1 MMEKTIRNYSK
12 VYRKAL
18 SFRHCRDIEAKAAAY
33 ESRLRE
39 MYASERFKAHSV
51 YPTTNTTHVYAVIAM
66 CLELK
71 ASGQTDAEIIESVN
85 HGFARRRNF
94 FRRLIRLIDLLPN
107 SFSIAKNRTI
117 SDHDKRVKDGSITYD
132 RFNVSQDRIDYS
144 ISKCVYIEMFET
156 YGIRG
161 LCKIFCMTDTT
172 SYENLR
178 RHVTFI
184 RHSDLSDGDACHD
197 EIIRRRKAQ

>member
-1 MMEKTIRNYSK
+1 MEKTIRKYSK

-18 SFRHCRDIEAKAAAY
+18 SFRKYRDIEAKTAAY

-39 MYASERFKAHSV
+39 MYASERFKANSV
-51 YPTTNTTHVYAVIAM
+51 YPTTNAAHVYAVISM

-71 ASGQTDAEIIESVN
+71 ALGMTDAEIIEAVN

-94 FRRLIRLIDLLPN
+94 FRRIIRAIDLLPN
-107 SFSIAKNRTI
+107 SFSIAKKWNI
-117 SDHDKRVKDGSITYD
+117 QDHDRRVKDGSLTYD
-132 RFNVSQDRIDYS
+132 RFDVGKDRIEYR

-156 YGIRG
+156 YGIRS
-161 LCKIFCMTDTT
+161 LCKIFCMTDTAA
-172 SYENLR
+172 YENLS

-197 EIIRRRKAQ
+197 EIIRRRKPQ

>member
-1 MMEKTIRNYSK
+1 MEKTIRKYGK
-12 VYRKAL
+12 VYQKAL
-18 SFRHCRDIEAKAAAY
+18 RFRHCRDLDAKVVAY
-33 ESRLRE
+33 QSRLRE
-39 MYASERFKAHSV
+39 MYASDRFKAHSV
-51 YPTTNTTHVYAVIAM
+51 YPTTNATHVYAVIAM

-71 ASGQTDAEIIESVN
+71 ALGLTDAEIIETIN

-94 FRRLIRLIDLLPN
+94 FRWIIRVLDLLPN
-107 SFSIAKNRTI
+107 SFSIAKKWNI
-117 SDHDKRVKDGSITYD
+117 QDHDKRVQDGSLTYE
-132 RFNVSQDRIDYS
+132 RFDVGEDRIEYR

-156 YGIRG
+156 YGIRS

-184 RHSDLSDGDACHD
+184 RHSDLSDGDICHD
-197 EIIRRRKAQ
+197 EIIRRRKPQ

>member
-1 MMEKTIRNYSK
+1 MMEKTIRNHSK
-12 VYRKAL
+12 AYRKAL

-39 MYASERFKAHSV
+39 MYASDRFKAHSV
-51 YPTTNTTHVYAVIAM
+51 YPTTNAAHVYAVIAM

-71 ASGQTDAEIIESVN
+71 ALGLTDAEIIEAVN
-85 HGFARRRNF
+85 QGFARRRNF

-107 SFSIAKNRTI
+107 SFSISKKWNI
-117 SDHDKRVKDGSITYD
+117 QDHDRRIQDGSLTYD
-132 RFNVSQDRIDYS
+132 RFEVGEDRIEYR
-144 ISKCVYIEMFET
+144 ISKCVYVEMFEA

-197 EIIRRRKAQ
+197 EIIRRRKPQ